1 MGLLDNRV
9 VIVTGAAGGIGS
21 ATADV
26 LYEQGAI
33 VVAVGRDDD
42 EVASLASVR
51 RDARWYPLQMNVAD
65 EHSVK
70 RGVGEVVAQWDRID
84 GLVNNAGVLIPND
97 VPNSTVDEFD
107 AIFSVNVRG
116 TYLCCR
122 TVLPSMTAR
131 GSGSI
136 VNIGSINSIGAEK
149 KLALYAA
156 SKGAVLMLTKA
167 IALDHAAQ
175 GVRANVVCPG
185 FVDTPLNVPH
195 YEMLG
200 GRGEL
205 ERSLPDFQP
214 IGRPIEPREIG
225 GPVAFLL
232 SDLASAITGTAVVVD
247 GGVLAKA

>member
-1 MGLLDNRV
+1 MKLLGDRI

-26 LYEQGAI
+26 LHEHGATVI
-33 VVAVGRDDD
+33 AVGRDDE
-42 EVASLASVR
+42 EVASLTGR
-51 RDARWYPLQMNVAD
+51 QDQRWYPLQMDVAD
-65 EHSVK
+65 EASVT
-70 RGVGEVVAQWDRID
+70 RGVAEVLEQFARID
-84 GLVNNAGVLIPND
+84 GLVNNAGILIPND
-97 VPNSTVDEFD
+97 VPTSTVSEFD
-107 AIFSVNVRG
+107 RIFSVNVRG

-122 TVLPSMTAR
+122 AVLPSMITR

-136 VNIGSINSIGAEK
+136 VNIGSINSIGAES
-149 KLALYAA
+149 KLALYTA

-167 IALDHAAQ
+167 IAVDHAAQ

-200 GRGEL
+200 GREEL
-205 ERSLPDFQP
+205 ERSLPAFQP
-214 IGRPIEPREIG
+214 IGRPVEPREIG
-225 GPVAFLL
+225 GPVVFLL
-232 SDLASAITGTAVVVD
+232 SDLASAMTGTAVVVD